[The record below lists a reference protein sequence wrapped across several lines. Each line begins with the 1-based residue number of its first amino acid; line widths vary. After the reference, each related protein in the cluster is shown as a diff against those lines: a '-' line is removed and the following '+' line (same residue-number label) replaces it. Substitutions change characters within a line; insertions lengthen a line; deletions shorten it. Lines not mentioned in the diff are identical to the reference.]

1 MAFVLP
7 PKSQVGVLSPDIAG
21 EGAKVI
27 MSDGDVVTFNP
38 PPPKAVMPDWSE
50 IKSIRH
56 YFNRTGY
63 RVFPA
68 WLYHPTEEPRIVKD
82 ANEAAEIGVCY
93 REASND
99 EKGRYGRSHVW
110 DWKDDCDWRPQPYPG
125 TMKFD
130 PLKAEQ
136 GKQYVPSPANPVVAQ
151 NELEAMLIPQD
162 AAAVASALKANGPA
176 APATVDPAQWSEFLQ
191 FQAWQKTK
199 EVIETVTQPE
209 GAPLTPTGEAELAE
223 NGEGPALTNLS
234 PDQEAELWKAE
245 AERKGIKVDGRWSL
259 ERLKSEVQKAA

>member
-7 PKSQVGVLSPDIAG
+7 PKRDVGYLSPDIAG
-21 EGAKVI
+21 EGSKVI

-38 PPPKAVMPDWSE
+38 PPPKAVMPDWSG

-68 WLYHPTEEPRIVKD
+68 WIYHPTEEPRIVKD
-82 ANEAAEIGVCY
+82 ADEAAELGLCY
-93 REASND
+93 REASID
-99 EKGRYGRSHVW
+99 ERGRYGRSHVW
-110 DWKDDCDWRPQPYPG
+110 DWKDDCLWRPQPYPG

-136 GKQYVPSPANPVVAQ
+136 GKQYVPSPVNPIIAQ
-151 NELEAMLIPQD
+151 NELVAMLIPQV
-162 AAAVASALKANGPA
+162 AAAVATALKANGPA
-176 APATVDPAQWSEFLQ
+176 APATVDPAQWDQFLQ

-199 EVIETVTQPE
+199 EIVEAVAQPETVGDEPV
-209 GAPLTPTGEAELAE
+209 AEE
-223 NGEGPALTNLS
+223 SEGPALTSNLT
-234 PDQEAELWKAE
+234 PGQETDLWKAE
-245 AERKGIKVDGRWSL
+245 AERKGIKVDGRGSL
-259 ERLKSEVQKAA
+259 ERLKAEVQKAA